1 MPAPMS
7 IERRI
12 VLRAFGDE
20 LHLTDPVK
28 GIKGI
33 HEKAELLEKTPNGY
47 MLKHFANPANPKV
60 SVIYCPVMWRGDR
73 KDLDYVWFPENI
85 KERKK
90 CKGKWFFHVW
100 LSYEKYKRK

>member
-1 MPAPMS
+1 MWWLKTVLIEPTSGNSGIGLAYIAAVKGYKLILAMPAPMS

-60 SVIYCPVMWRGDR
+60 SVIYCPVM
-73 KDLDYVWFPENI
+73 
-85 KERKK
+85 
-90 CKGKWFFHVW
+90 
-100 LSYEKYKRK
+100 

>member
-1 MPAPMS
+1 MPASMN

-60 SVIYCPVMWRGDR
+60 SVIYCLVMRRGGR
-73 KDLDYVWFPENI
+73 KDLLTSQ
-85 KERKK
+85 
-90 CKGKWFFHVW
+90 FFITCADS
-100 LSYEKYKRK
+100 L